1 MSLVHTAT
9 AGAAQA
15 TATPVDSSLRGAILI
30 LGRTREGQRFRPDNW
45 AERLCGVMSVF
56 VASGPGSA
64 PKRHGYSPYCM
75 PTRADG
81 VSAVLLDCELLAVER
96 RAFEFILGFA
106 RDNQLQTVAASALD
120 SSHGIDAPAAL
131 AA

>member
-1 MSLVHTAT
+1 MSLVHAAAAGPAT
-9 AGAAQA
+9 AA
-15 TATPVDSSLRGAILI
+15 TTQVDARYQGAILI

-81 VSAVLLDCELLAVER
+81 VSAVLLRCELLAVER

-106 RDNQLQTVAASALD
+106 RDNQLQTVAASALHAPL
-120 SSHGIDAPAAL
+120 SVDATVRL